1 MGPSLHPGGAC
12 LLGEPQRVTI
22 IHWMVSDDEE
32 GNMDLMIVTVL
43 AIGTLC
49 WGLRA
54 MQRNRVTAPVRL
66 AQGVSLRRMRTR
78 R

>member
-1 MGPSLHPGGAC
+1 MGWPA
-12 LLGEPQRVTI
+12 
-22 IHWMVSDDEE
+22 MMKE

-66 AQGVSLRRMRTR
+66 AQGVSLRRTRTR